1 MTDARTTFRIP
12 VDRLVARCDSASLP
26 FKTTAEVEPLEGVL
40 GQERAVRAI
49 EFGLG
54 VEGQGYNLY
63 VSGPDGIGKSSLVE
77 AFLRQKAMSMPA
89 PPDWVYVHNFTDSD
103 HPVGIALEAGRGREF
118 AIEVKRAVESAIRVL
133 RQTFESE
140 SYVRQRQELAQELD
154 RLRAEA
160 LEALGKAAE
169 ATSVAFQ
176 FTPTGIVPVPAI
188 NGKPITPDQYQVL
201 PPQSQELLREAMQ
214 RAGGLI
220 QETMLIVRGLERAAQ
235 ERVDQLDTQV
245 AAFAIDDLL
254 DPLVEGYGKHA
265 EIGEFLKSARND
277 IIAQRDTF
285 LRAPEAPTGPA
296 AMQQA

>member
-1 MTDARTTFRIP
+1 
-12 VDRLVARCDSASLP
+12 
-26 FKTTAEVEPLEGVL
+26 
-40 GQERAVRAI
+40 
-49 EFGLG
+49 
-54 VEGQGYNLY
+54 
-63 VSGPDGIGKSSLVE
+63 
-77 AFLRQKAMSMPA
+77 MPA

-176 FTPTGIVPVPAI
+176 FTPAGIVPVPAI